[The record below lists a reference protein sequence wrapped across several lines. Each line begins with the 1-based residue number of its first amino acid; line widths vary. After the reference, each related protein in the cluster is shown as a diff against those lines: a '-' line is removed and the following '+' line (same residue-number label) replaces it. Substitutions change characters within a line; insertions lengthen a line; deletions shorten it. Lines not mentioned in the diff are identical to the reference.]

1 MLSHDEIGDVLH
13 DLRVHQIELEMQNEE
28 LNRAQAALEA
38 SHARYFDLYDRAP
51 VGYFTISETGLIL
64 EVNLT
69 GAQLLGAERSDL
81 VNRPFTR
88 FIIGEDQDI
97 YYVHWKRGFETD
109 VPQKC
114 ELRMVKNNGTTCWM
128 HLEAG
133 IALSD
138 SGVRVSRVIVSDISV
153 RKQIEHGLRCAQE
166 ALEIAHCELQQS
178 LEREKLLSHTD
189 HLTGLYNRRYF
200 YELAVRE
207 FDAAIRYRRPLT
219 VFMFDVDRFK
229 RVNDTLGHAF
239 GDKALVRVAQVA
251 AMHIRGADLLARY
264 GGDEFVL
271 MLPETSA
278 RQAMPMAE
286 RIRASVASGSE
297 SPRIT
302 ISTGIAELQ
311 SGLGDTQMDHVVQRA
326 DKAMYLA
333 KADGGNGTRTI
344 LEDPEKI

>member
-1 MLSHDEIGDVLH
+1 MPGGSDKAQLFGQATRMVIAAVIGMASDGFSGSRMITGNEGFFPRKTRVLRQRAEETARSYEAGHRTMLSHDEIGDVLH

-64 EVNLT
+64 EANLT

-239 GDKALVRVAQVA
+239 GR
-251 AMHIRGADLLARY
+251 
-264 GGDEFVL
+264 
-271 MLPETSA
+271 
-278 RQAMPMAE
+278 
-286 RIRASVASGSE
+286 
-297 SPRIT
+297 
-302 ISTGIAELQ
+302 
-311 SGLGDTQMDHVVQRA
+311 
-326 DKAMYLA
+326 
-333 KADGGNGTRTI
+333 
-344 LEDPEKI
+344 